1 MSRVH
6 DTPTFP
12 SCTIGLDL
20 GDQTSAWCAIDAAGT
35 ITGRGTIGTT
45 PAALAALSA
54 AHPRARV
61 ILEAGTPSRWVS
73 RQLAAAGHDTVIAN
87 PSRCYAGPRRQRTD
101 RRDAE
106 FLARQGRADVTLLHP
121 ITPRRPHTDAPLA
134 VLRARDAL
142 VRVRTTLITTARGL
156 VKPTGARL
164 PACSAERFPRQALP
178 HVPPTV
184 RAAVAPLLES
194 ITQLTAQ
201 IRAYD
206 RQIQHQLL
214 PQYPIAQRLASE
226 LAGVGPLTALAVVLL
241 IDDPARFRR
250 SRDVGAY
257 FGLVPKLD
265 ESGTL
270 TPQLRITKAGDALGR
285 RLLVNAAHYVLH
297 RGPDTALQRHG
308 QRLMDRGGLN
318 ARKRAVIAVA
328 RKLVVL
334 LHRLWVTGAAY
345 DPTRGLAPA
354 A

>member
-1 MSRVH
+1 MSA
-6 DTPTFP
+6 PNAAP
-12 SCTIGLDL
+12 NPEL
-20 GDQTSAWCAIDAAGT
+20 SALATAAANSGPD
-35 ITGRGTIGTT
+35 G
-45 PAALAALSA
+45 AALS
-54 AHPRARV
+54 RFVERFYARV
-61 ILEAGTPSRWVS
+61 PQEDLALRPAEAW
-73 RQLAAAGHDTVIAN
+73 LAVARDMLAFAAGRAAGAPKLRLVNPETAPQGFGSSPTVLQIAN
-87 PSRCYAGPRRQRTD
+87 DDMP
-101 RRDAE
+101 
-106 FLARQGRADVTLLHP
+106 FLVDSVSM
-121 ITPRRPHTDAPLA
+121 
-134 VLRARDAL
+134 AL
-142 VRVRTTLITTARGL
+142 
-156 VKPTGARL
+156 
-164 PACSAERFPRQALP
+164 AERSIGIHLLVHPVIDGESLMHIEIDRQATEDFAGIQQAIEAALGD
-178 HVPPTV
+178 V

-214 PQYPIAQRLASE
+214 PQYPIAQRLASA

-241 IDDPARFRR
+241 IDDPARFRH

-265 ESGTL
+265 ESGDA
-270 TPQLRITKAGDALGR
+270 TPQLRITKAGDPLGR
-285 RLLVNAAHYVLH
+285 RLLVSAAHYILH
-297 RGPDTALQRHG
+297 RGPDSALRRHG
-308 QRLMDRGGLN
+308 AALMQRGGPN